1 MLSYCCLKCR
11 RNPLSKNPKAVRT
24 KNWRI
29 ILLSKCEV
37 CDSKK
42 SKFVKEQEASRLL
55 CSLEIKTPLNKIPL
69 LRPLLFYEYKMN
81 KIVRF
86 LLSGDRLM
94 PEMHLRQSGFTYS
107 ACGLF
112 TKNKKSIKN

>member
-11 RNPLSKNPKAVRT
+11 KNAISKNPKAVRT

-37 CDSKK
+37 CNSKK
-42 SKFVKEQEASRLL
+42 LKFVKEQEASRLL
-55 CSLEIKTPLNKIPL
+55 CSLGIKAPLNKIPL
-69 LRPLLFYEYKMN
+69 LCPLLFYEYKMN

-86 LLSGDRLM
+86 LLAGDRFIS
-94 PEMHLRQSGFTYS
+94 EMHLRQPGFTYS
-107 ACGLF
+107 ACGPF

>member
-1 MLSYCCLKCR
+1 M
-11 RNPLSKNPKAVRT
+11 
-24 KNWRI
+24 
-29 ILLSKCEV
+29 

-55 CSLEIKTPLNKIPL
+55 CSLGIKAPLNKIPL
-69 LRPLLFYEYKMN
+69 LCPLLFYEYKMN

-86 LLSGDRLM
+86 LLAGDRFIS
-94 PEMHLRQSGFTYS
+94 EMYLRQPGFTNS
-107 ACGLF
+107 ACGPF